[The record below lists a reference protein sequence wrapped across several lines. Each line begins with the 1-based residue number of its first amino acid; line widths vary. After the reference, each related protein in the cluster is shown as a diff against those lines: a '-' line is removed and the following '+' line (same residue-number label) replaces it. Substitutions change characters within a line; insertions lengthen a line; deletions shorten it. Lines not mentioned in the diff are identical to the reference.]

1 MKAAWSGMIRLA
13 LVTLPIRLYAATE
26 ERPVR
31 LHEIHVSDGSSLGRR
46 LWREANSSGFMQLSA
61 GFTDVSRHNRCGGIA
76 GSGEPPTALEPPG
89 LLSNQLQQ
97 EAVVEGVAGVGSPEP
112 SRGELEQRFHL
123 GPRAQAAGV

>member
-1 MKAAWSGMIRLA
+1 MVRDDPACVGHAADQA
-13 LVTLPIRLYAATE
+13 
-26 ERPVR
+26 VR
-31 LHEIHVSDGSSLGRR
+31 R
-46 LWREANSSGFMQLSA
+46 
-61 GFTDVSRHNRCGGIA
+61 
-76 GSGEPPTALEPPG
+76 PTALEPPG